1 MLEVQR
7 NFNGMTRLLRNT
19 AIVIALFAVIVF
31 SWLTLTTVSAKDLP
45 PLKNGD
51 IVFQT
56 SRSSQ
61 SSAILLASMSAY
73 SHMGIIE
80 IAGDGSQLVVEAV
93 GPVKSTPLDVW
104 IKRGLGRRVAIKRVP
119 TLSTEQSKS
128 ILQAA
133 HRYDGLPYDL
143 FFMSTRD
150 QIYCSE
156 LISLAFKK
164 GASLTLGKPQKAQ
177 ELYLDNFA
185 AKRLIAKRWQK
196 HPLCQSAQTIT
207 FETCYAKILEQ
218 ELITPDSI
226 FNDPKL
232 ELIFSNYRPLP

>member
-1 MLEVQR
+1 V
-7 NFNGMTRLLRNT
+7 TRLLRNISIIT
-19 AIVIALFAVIVF
+19 AVF
-31 SWLTLTTVSAKDLP
+31 SATVCAWLMLTSVSAEDLP

-61 SSAILLASMSAY
+61 SSAIFLASMSAY

-80 IAGDGSQLVVEAV
+80 IGTDGSPLVVEAV
-93 GPVKSTPLDVW
+93 GPVKSTPLDRW
-104 IKRGLGRRVAIKRVP
+104 IRRGLAGRVAIKRLA
-119 TLSTEQSKS
+119 TLSPDQSLS

-133 HRYDGLPYDL
+133 HHYDGLPYDL
-143 FFMSTRD
+143 FFMSTTD

-156 LISLAFKK
+156 LVNLAYEN
-164 GASLTLGKPQKAQ
+164 GAAIRLGRIQKAKD
-177 ELYLDNFA
+177 LYLNNFA

-196 HPLCQSAQTIT
+196 HPLCQSAPTAT
-207 FETCYAKILEQ
+207 FESCYEKILEQ
-218 ELITPDSI
+218 ELVTPASI

-232 ELIFSNYRPLP
+232 ELIYSNYRPIP

>member
-1 MLEVQR
+1 
-7 NFNGMTRLLRNT
+7 MTRLFRSVGIFI
-19 AIVIALFAVIVF
+19 AILVALVYT
-31 SWLTLTTVSAKDLP
+31 WLSLTTVLAKDLP
-45 PLKNGD
+45 SLKNGD
-51 IVFQT
+51 IIFQT

-80 IAGDGSQLVVEAV
+80 IGSDGAPFVVEAV
-93 GPVKSTPLDVW
+93 GPVKSTPVDDW
-104 IKRGLGRRVAIKRVP
+104 IKRGLGGRVAIKRLP
-119 TLSTEQSKS
+119 TLTPDQSQS

-133 HRYDGLPYDL
+133 HKFDGLPYDL
-143 FFMSTRD
+143 FFMSTTD

-156 LISLAFKK
+156 LISLAFKN
-164 GASLTLGKPQKAQ
+164 GASLTLGKTQKAK

-196 HPLCQSAQTIT
+196 HPLCQTAQTAN
-207 FETCYAKILEQ
+207 FVSCYAQILEQ
-218 ELITPDSI
+218 EIVTPDAI

-232 ELIFSNYRPLP
+232 ELIFSNYRPIQ